1 MRTSETWQL
10 NLGARPVGPST
21 VEFRVWAPHAR
32 TVAIK
37 LIGQDRNS
45 LPMEPRELDYFEA
58 IVSGASPG
66 MRYQYVLDDQKE
78 RPDPASRFQPD
89 GVHGAS
95 VVVDPDAFRWTDES
109 WSGLPL
115 AHLIMYELHSGTF
128 TPEGT
133 FEAIIPHLEYLQN
146 QVGVT
151 AIELMPVAQF
161 PGVRNW
167 GYDGV
172 YPFAPQASY
181 GGPQGLKALVDAC
194 HARGLAVILDVV
206 YNHLGPEGSYLGDFG
221 PYFTDQYRTPWG
233 QAINFDGP
241 DSDEVRHYV
250 ISNALYWVTEYHMD
264 ALRLDAI
271 HGIYDFSA
279 RHILQDLTEAV
290 HAEADRLGRR
300 ILVIAESNLND
311 VRIIA
316 PPAEG
321 GYGLDGQW
329 NDDFHHALHTLLTG
343 ERAGYYEDFGH
354 PEQLAKA
361 LREGFIYSGQRSSYR
376 RRRYGNSSR
385 NCSPSQFIVFAQ
397 NHDQVGNRAHGDR
410 LSTLVPYEAL
420 KVAAASVLLA
430 PSIPLLFMGEEYGE
444 TAPFQYFTDH
454 GDQALVEA
462 VRKGRQAEFA
472 SFEWKNEM
480 PDPQALVT
488 FERSRVHPGSQSD
501 ARRAAILRWHRHLIR
516 LRKSMPALE
525 AFQPDRHVQRVWT
538 DEAQLVLVLHRWIA
552 NGQAALLILGFNR
565 RPASVRLCEPVGTWE
580 LLLDSS
586 AEEFGGT
593 GQNGPPEKLMIG
605 LGGLPVDLPAYAT
618 AVYASVERNNEV
630 KSATSPSD

>member
-1 MRTSETWQL
+1 MRTSETWRL

-21 VEFRVWAPHAR
+21 LGFRVWAPRAR
-32 TVAIK
+32 TVAVK
-37 LIGQDRNS
+37 LIGQNRNP
-45 LPMEPRELDYFEA
+45 LPMEPRELGYFEA
-58 IVSGASPG
+58 TVSGARPG

-95 VVVDPDAFRWTDES
+95 VVVDPDVFHWTDQS
-109 WSGLPL
+109 WSGVPL
-115 AHLIMYELHSGTF
+115 THLIMYELHTGTF
-128 TPEGT
+128 TLEGT

-206 YNHLGPEGSYLGDFG
+206 YNHLGPEGNYLGDFG

-233 QAINFDGP
+233 QAINYDGP

-329 NDDFHHALHTLLTG
+329 NDDFHHALHSLLTG

-354 PEQLAKA
+354 LEQLATA

-376 RRRYGNSSR
+376 KRRHGNSAR

-430 PSIPLLFMGEEYGE
+430 PNIPLLFMGEEYGE

-462 VRKGRQAEFA
+462 VRKGREAEFE
-472 SFEWKNEM
+472 SFSWQGEV
-480 PDPQALVT
+480 PAPQDPAT
-488 FERSRVHPGSQSD
+488 FERSRVHPGHQ
-501 ARRAAILRWHRHLIR
+501 ANAEQGALLCWYRRLID
-516 LRKSMPALE
+516 LRKSVMALQAQDSNE
-525 AFQPDRHVQRVWT
+525 HSHRAWT
-538 DEAQLVLVLHRWIA
+538 YEAQQVLVLHRWSPDE
-552 NGQAALLILGFNR
+552 QAALLLLGFNST
-565 RPASVRLCEPVGTWE
+565 PISVTLHEPQGQWDLRLE
-580 LLLDSS
+580 SS
-586 AEEFGGT
+586 GENFGGT
-593 GQNGPPEKLMIG
+593 GKNAPPTQLTIG
-605 LGGLPVDLPAYAT
+605 QGGVTVKIPAYAAFLYLSSPT
-618 AVYASVERNNEV
+618 
-630 KSATSPSD
+630 SA

>member
-1 MRTSETWQL
+1 MRTSETWRL

-21 VEFRVWAPHAR
+21 LEFRVWAPRAR
-32 TVAIK
+32 TVAVK
-37 LIGQDRNS
+37 LIGQNRNP
-45 LPMEPRELDYFEA
+45 LPMEPRELGYFEA
-58 IVSGASPG
+58 TVSGARPG

-95 VVVDPDAFRWTDES
+95 VVVDPDVFHWTDQS
-109 WSGLPL
+109 WSGVPL
-115 AHLIMYELHSGTF
+115 THLIMYELHTGTF
-128 TPEGT
+128 TLEGT

-206 YNHLGPEGSYLGDFG
+206 YNHLGPEGNYLGDFG

-233 QAINFDGP
+233 QAINYDGP

-329 NDDFHHALHTLLTG
+329 NDDFHHALHSLLTG

-354 PEQLAKA
+354 LEQLATA

-376 RRRYGNSSR
+376 KRRHGNSAR

-430 PSIPLLFMGEEYGE
+430 PNIPLLFMGEEYGE

-462 VRKGRQAEFA
+462 VRKGREAEFE
-472 SFEWKNEM
+472 SFSWQGEV
-480 PDPQALVT
+480 PAPQDPAT
-488 FERSRVHPGSQSD
+488 FERSRVHPGHQ
-501 ARRAAILRWHRHLIR
+501 ANAEQGALLCWYRRLID
-516 LRKSMPALE
+516 LRKSVMALQAQDSNE
-525 AFQPDRHVQRVWT
+525 HSHRAWT
-538 DEAQLVLVLHRWIA
+538 YEAQQVLVLHRWSPDE
-552 NGQAALLILGFNR
+552 QAVLLLLGFNST
-565 RPASVRLCEPVGTWE
+565 PISVTLHEPQGQWDLRLE
-580 LLLDSS
+580 SS
-586 AEEFGGT
+586 GENFGGT
-593 GQNGPPEKLMIG
+593 GKNAPRTQLTIG
-605 LGGLPVDLPAYAT
+605 RGGVTVKIPAYAAFLYLSSPT
-618 AVYASVERNNEV
+618 
-630 KSATSPSD
+630 SA